1 MYFTYFIVSLQTRK
15 ETNKL
20 TNIPLSKQ
28 RMKTIMT
35 HKHAFRRINRPFL
48 EGMGS
53 VMNISGKHNAY
64 KKFVSGNVVSDTR
77 RDWEMVGLS
86 IREAINDYQ

>member
-1 MYFTYFIVSLQTRK
+1 
-15 ETNKL
+15 
-20 TNIPLSKQ
+20 
-28 RMKTIMT
+28 
-35 HKHAFRRINRPFL
+35 
-48 EGMGS
+48 MGR